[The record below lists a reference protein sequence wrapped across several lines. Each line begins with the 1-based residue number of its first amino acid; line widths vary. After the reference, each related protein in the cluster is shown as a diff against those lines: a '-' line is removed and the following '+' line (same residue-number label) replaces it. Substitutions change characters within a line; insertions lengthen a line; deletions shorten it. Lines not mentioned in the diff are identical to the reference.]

1 MNLLDQ
7 VVGVLNNRLF
17 TVSLTDGVFDGS
29 KIYGLSYLALP
40 TDDSPVKPYTLRQG
54 EPVFVDITDNYPATV
69 YHRLNGITM
78 TQDQNIGWGDGD
90 GYVNAK
96 FDMYFVMFG
105 NPEFV
110 AYTNEDLILK
120 VSAAMNYTLTSGDIN
135 GVGLRSV
142 RASVVRANANSLQ
155 VFQGEYGATANC
167 PVRLN
172 SVYFGINYQIEITA
186 TNECLACFDCTQIIN
201 P

>member
-7 VVGVLNNRLF
+7 IVTVLNNRLF
-17 TVSLTDGVFDGS
+17 NVALTDGVFDGA
-29 KIYGLSYLALP
+29 KVYGLSYLALP
-40 TDDSPVKPYTLRQG
+40 TDDSPVKPYTYRQG
-54 EPVFVDITDNYPATV
+54 DTIFVDLNDNSPATV
-69 YHRLNGITM
+69 YHRLNTINM
-78 TQDQNIGWGDGD
+78 TPDVNAGWGDGD

-96 FDMYFVMFG
+96 FDMYLVMFG

-110 AYTNEDLILK
+110 EYTNEDMILK

-142 RASVVRANANSLQ
+142 RASVLRANADSLQ
-155 VFQGEYGATANC
+155 VFRGEYGATANC
-167 PVRLN
+167 PLRFN
-172 SVYFGINYQIEITA
+172 SVYFGINYQLEITA
-186 TNECLACFDCTQIIN
+186 TNECLSCFDCTQIVN